1 MIRDFALIF
10 FCIVFSVPA
19 WAGTGK
25 ACKAMPQ
32 KGMASWYSA
41 SLQGEKTY
49 SGERYD
55 GARMT
60 AAHKTLP
67 MDTLLQVT
75 NTKTGK
81 AVTVRVND
89 RGPHAAGRLI
99 DLSQAAAE
107 ALRIRDKGIAA
118 VEIRVLCPGDL
129 ILVKPKRKPSPRRG

>member
-1 MIRDFALIF
+1 MCLAL
-10 FCIVFSVPA
+10 SSPA
-19 WAGTGK
+19 WAAKK
-25 ACKAMPQ
+25 AVCKNPAQ
-32 KGMASWYSA
+32 KGIASWYSA

-55 GARMT
+55 GERMT

-67 MDTLLQVT
+67 MNTILQVT
-75 NTKTGK
+75 NTRTGK

-89 RGPHAAGRLI
+89 RGPNTGGRMI

-118 VEIRVLCPGDL
+118 VEIRVLCPEDM
-129 ILVKPKRKPSPRRG
+129 ILVKPKRKPRPLS